1 MGLSLTMVEGIVGS
15 CPYPPMGT
23 QSHTYSG
30 TGTVDGKRITLE
42 LSPSPNTQASAS
54 FDGQIVADRLVG
66 TLIVHRLDNRQIL
79 AWTVQSSVNELRQY
93 SGANRR
99 ERVERRVH
107 GEVRSGSPQESRLRV
122 VGAVTLVLL

>member
-42 LSPSPNTQASAS
+42 LSPSPNNNPQASAS
-54 FDGQIVADRLVG
+54 FDGQIVADRLIG
-66 TLIVHRLDNRQIL
+66 TLSAR
-79 AWTVQSSVNELRQY
+79 
-93 SGANRR
+93 
-99 ERVERRVH
+99 
-107 GEVRSGSPQESRLRV
+107 
-122 VGAVTLVLL
+122 